1 MEESPIE
8 ISDDDEDFVAKKQE
22 GNPNEA
28 EKKCNEHAKIKADK
42 RMNKKYPTGKVISLK
57 TILTS
62 CLRYC

>member
-1 MEESPIE
+1 MGENPIE
-8 ISDDDEDFVAKKQE
+8 ILDDDEDFVAKKQK
-22 GNPNEA
+22 GNPNEE

-42 RMNKKYPTGKVISLK
+42 KMNKKYPIRKVISLK